1 MKKSELR
8 QIIKEEINKTIK
20 ERFQGNLSESQKLST
35 QQEMNQLLEDRKI
48 RLKKIQQS
56 MKSKGYEI

>member
-8 QIIKEEINKTIK
+8 QLIKEEIYKILNQSV
-20 ERFQGNLSESQKLST
+20 ENLSESQKLNV
-35 QQEMNQLLEDRKI
+35 QQEMDQLLEDGKI

>member
-8 QIIKEEINKTIK
+8 KIIREEIQKSLSKI
-20 ERFQGNLSESQKLST
+20 SESKKIQT
-35 QQEMNQLLEDRKI
+35 QQEMNQLLVDGKI

>member
-1 MKKSELR
+1 MKKSELK
-8 QIIKEEINKTIK
+8 QIIKEEIYKILNQSV
-20 ERFQGNLSESQKLST
+20 ENLSESQKLNV
-35 QQEMNQLLEDRKI
+35 QQEMDQLLEDGKI

>member
-8 QIIKEEINKTIK
+8 KIIREEIQKSLSKI
-20 ERFQGNLSESQKLST
+20 SESKKIQT
-35 QQEMNQLLEDRKI
+35 QQEMNQLLEDGKI

>member
-8 QIIKEEINKTIK
+8 KIIREEIQKS
-20 ERFQGNLSESQKLST
+20 LSEISESKKIQT
-35 QQEMNQLLEDRKI
+35 QQEINQLLEDGKI